1 MLLVGY
7 PLVRIRLKGRFFS
20 QLRCRRTMHHMLRI
34 RGAVRIV
41 GGIHAGTP
49 RSRPDVDGSDPSLKK
64 GLVVAMLAERASKNK
79 AEADK

>member
-1 MLLVGY
+1 MQADHAQHDTY
-7 PLVRIRLKGRFFS
+7 KW
-20 QLRCRRTMHHMLRI
+20 RCARS
-34 RGAVRIV
+34 

-49 RSRPDVDGSDPSLKK
+49 RSRPDVDGADPSLKK